1 MRVGARGALGTQA
14 IADTTDLPSCH
25 RSQSAWREFSS
36 ECVQIKEDRYH
47 EMKNTA
53 RMAEFKDKLENFK
66 KRWEFKRDPRRA
78 VQEPGE
84 GGSLT

>member
-1 MRVGARGALGTQA
+1 VRKAGPCRAGGAGCVRVGARGALGTQA

-53 RMAEFKDKLENFK
+53 RMAEFSQGQVGELQETLG
-66 KRWEFKRDPRRA
+66 
-78 VQEPGE
+78 VQA
-84 GGSLT
+84 